1 MPVMSLWL
9 VTFIIRLSRS
19 YAILV
24 GAENN
29 TLKTYKK
36 QHSEPKDFKVLAYQE
51 EILMLKFYNKPYIYL
66 CLQINCTTL
75 GVKIRLFGIIY
86 VSLSNKASQ
95 SNVQHHCISPLMLE
109 TYFPFIW
116 QYFGCC
122 KCDVTR
128 GALRFS

>member
-1 MPVMSLWL
+1 MLFFLYILVYYFLCWINACDVTL

-51 EILMLKFYNKPYIYL
+51 EILMLKFYNKPYIY
-66 CLQINCTTL
+66 
-75 GVKIRLFGIIY
+75 R
-86 VSLSNKASQ
+86 
-95 SNVQHHCISPLMLE
+95 
-109 TYFPFIW
+109 
-116 QYFGCC
+116 
-122 KCDVTR
+122 
-128 GALRFS
+128 